1 VSGLEQIGKYFFNLE
16 VMWRYLPAMIEGFWM
31 TLGIAVAVVVLGIAG
46 GLALAVVRAFQIR
59 PLNWLLVFVVD
70 LLRAIPQLVIIMVV
84 YFALPFA
91 GLQLSSVASTIVS
104 LAAVLAA
111 VSEEIFWAGIT
122 NVPKGQ
128 WEAARSTGLTFF
140 QTLTHVVLPQAVRV
154 AIPPLTNWTI
164 AITKGTA
171 LGAAVAVPEIIG
183 QALSL
188 QSIAANPSPLTLG
201 AAMYLVIF
209 APLVRCSRWVERRY
223 GWAH

>member
-1 VSGLEQIGKYFFNLE
+1 VDQLAKYFFNLD
-16 VMWRYLPAMIEGFWM
+16 VMARAFPAMLEGFWM
-31 TLGIAVAVVVLGIAG
+31 TLEIAVAVVVLGLAG
-46 GLALAVVRAFQIR
+46 GLALAVVRAFGIR
-59 PLNWLLVFVVD
+59 PLNWLIVFFVD
-70 LLRAIPQLVIIMVV
+70 LLRAIPQLVVIMLV
-84 YFALPFA
+84 YFALPSA

-111 VSEEIFWAGIT
+111 VSEEVFWAGIT
-122 NVPKGQ
+122 IVPRGQ
-128 WEAARSTGLTFF
+128 WEAARSTGLGFF
-140 QTLTHVVLPQAVRV
+140 QTLIYVVLPQAVRV

-183 QALSL
+183 QALSA

-209 APLVRCSRWVERRY
+209 APLVRVSRWVERRY
-223 GWAH
+223 GWAP

>member
-1 VSGLEQIGKYFFNLE
+1 MEQLGKYFFNLE
-16 VMWRYLPAMIEGFWM
+16 VMGRYFPAMLEGFWM
-31 TLGIAVAVVVLGIAG
+31 TLEIAVAVVLLGIAS
-46 GLALAVVRAFQIR
+46 GLVLAVVRAFQIR
-59 PLNWLLVFVVD
+59 PVNWVLVFVVD
-70 LLRAIPQLVIIMVV
+70 LLRALPQLVVIMIV

-104 LAAVLAA
+104 LAAILAA

-122 NVPKGQ
+122 IVPRGQ
-128 WEAARSTGLTFF
+128 WEAARSTGLGFL
-140 QTLTHVVLPQAVRV
+140 QALVWVVLPQAVRV

-183 QALSL
+183 QALSV

-209 APLVRCSRWVERRY
+209 APLVQVSRWIERRY
-223 GWAH
+223 GWAP

>member
-1 VSGLEQIGKYFFNLE
+1 MEQLGKYFFNLD
-16 VMWRYLPAMIEGFWM
+16 VMVRYWPAMLEGFWM

-59 PLNWLLVFVVD
+59 PINWLLIFVVD
-70 LLRAIPQLVIIMVV
+70 LLRALPQLVVIMLV

-91 GLQLSSVASTIVS
+91 GIQLSSIASTIVS
-104 LAAVLAA
+104 LAAILAA
-111 VSEEIFWAGIT
+111 VSEEVFWAGIT
-122 NVPKGQ
+122 IVPKGQ
-128 WEAARSTGLTFF
+128 WEAARSTGLGFL
-140 QTLTHVVLPQAVRV
+140 QTLIYVVLPQAVRV

-183 QALSL
+183 QALSV

-201 AAMYLVIF
+201 ALMYLVIF
-209 APLVRCSRWVERRY
+209 APLVQVSRWIERRY
-223 GWAH
+223 RWAV

>member
-1 VSGLEQIGKYFFNLE
+1 MEQLGKYFFNLE
-16 VMWRYLPAMIEGFWM
+16 VMGRYFPAMLEGFWM
-31 TLGIAVAVVVLGIAG
+31 TLEIAVAVVLLGIAG
-46 GLALAVVRAFQIR
+46 GLVLAVVRAFQIR
-59 PLNWLLVFVVD
+59 PVNWLLVFIVD
-70 LLRAIPQLVIIMVV
+70 LLRALPQLVVIMLV

-91 GLQLSSVASTIVS
+91 GLQLSSVVSTIVS
-104 LAAVLAA
+104 LAAILAA

-122 NVPKGQ
+122 LVPRGQ
-128 WEAARSTGLTFF
+128 WEAARSTGLGFL
-140 QTLTHVVLPQAVRV
+140 QTLVWVVLPQAVRV

-183 QALSL
+183 QALSV

-209 APLVRCSRWVERRY
+209 APLVQVSRWIERRY
-223 GWAH
+223 GWAP

>member
-1 VSGLEQIGKYFFNLE
+1 MDQLAKYFFNVD
-16 VMWRYLPAMIEGFWM
+16 VMLHAFPAMLEGFWM
-31 TLGIAVAVVVLGIAG
+31 TLEIAVSVVVLGIAG
-46 GLALAVVRAFQIR
+46 GLVLAMVRAFQIR

-70 LLRAIPQLVIIMVV
+70 LLRAIPQLVIIMLV

-91 GLQLSSVASTIVS
+91 GIQLSSVASTIVS

-111 VSEEIFWAGIT
+111 VWEEVFWAGIT
-122 NVPKGQ
+122 IVPKGR
-128 WEAARSTGLTFF
+128 WEGARSPGLGFS
-140 QTLTHVVLPQAVRV
+140 QTLVYVVMPQAVRV

-183 QALSL
+183 QALSV

-201 AAMYLVIF
+201 AVMYLVIF
-209 APLVRCSRWVERRY
+209 APLVQVSRC
-223 GWAH
+223 

>member
-1 VSGLEQIGKYFFNLE
+1 MEQLAKYFFNVE
-16 VMWRYLPAMIEGFWM
+16 VMYRYFPAMLEGFWM
-31 TLGIAVAVVVLGIAG
+31 TLEIAVAVVVLGITG
-46 GLALAVVRAFQIR
+46 GLVLAMVRACQIR

-70 LLRAIPQLVIIMVV
+70 LLRAIPQLVIIMLV

-91 GLQLSSVASTIVS
+91 GIQLSSVASTIVS

-111 VSEEIFWAGIT
+111 VSEEVFWAGIT
-122 NVPKGQ
+122 IVPKGQ
-128 WEAARSTGLTFF
+128 WEAARSTGLGFF
-140 QTLTHVVLPQAVRV
+140 QTLVYVVMPQAVRV

-183 QALSL
+183 QALSV

-209 APLVRCSRWVERRY
+209 APLVQVSRWVERRY
-223 GWAH
+223 GWSH

>member
-1 VSGLEQIGKYFFNLE
+1 MEHIGKYFFNLE
-16 VMWRYLPAMIEGFWM
+16 VMWRYFPAMLDGFWM
-31 TLGIAVAVVVLGIAG
+31 TLGIAVAVVVLGLAG
-46 GLALAVVRAFQIR
+46 GLVLAVVRAFQIT
-59 PLNWLLVFVVD
+59 PLNWLIVFLVD
-70 LLRAIPQLVIIMVV
+70 LLRAIPQLVVIMIV
-84 YFALPFA
+84 YFALPYA

-104 LAAVLAA
+104 LAAILAA
-111 VSEEIFWAGIT
+111 VSEEVFWAGIT
-122 NVPKGQ
+122 IVPKGQ

-183 QALSL
+183 QALSV

-209 APLVRCSRWVERRY
+209 APLVRYSRWIERRY
-223 GWAH
+223 RWAR

>member
-1 VSGLEQIGKYFFNLE
+1 MEQIGKYFFNLE
-16 VMWRYLPAMIEGFWM
+16 VMWRYFPAMLEGFWM
-31 TLGIAVAVVVLGIAG
+31 TLGIAVAVVVLGLVG
-46 GLALAVVRAFQIR
+46 GLVLAVVRAFQIT
-59 PLNWLLVFVVD
+59 PLNWLIVFLVD
-70 LLRAIPQLVIIMVV
+70 LLRAIPQLVVIMLV

-91 GLQLSSVASTIVS
+91 GIQLSSVASTIIS

-111 VSEEIFWAGIT
+111 VSEEVFWAGIT
-122 NVPKGQ
+122 IVPKGQ

-183 QALSL
+183 QALSV

-209 APLVRCSRWVERRY
+209 APLVRYSRWIERRY
-223 GWAH
+223 GWAR